1 MNDVVLSGLLNLF
14 ALVGAK
20 NGVDR
25 DKALALVRAYLKHY
39 YGVQNQTSYCNLYA
53 DLRDFYDDFPGM
65 DKDATVD
72 GICSGLVSRVSREEQ
87 SAMLLRLLEFCKIGN
102 GSIDP
107 DDEVFLKVKDNFS
120 ISKGKYDDYVS
131 FVEGIPNENI
141 WIQPLWGGT
150 LKTLFEQDLGKLIFT
165 FEGDTV
171 VQMNDVPVF
180 NGIFQTWQQSGVLK
194 GTGPAAR
201 NSVPMY
207 YSTIMALYDKIDTT
221 GSVEL
226 CGRNIEF
233 RFEPGSP
240 NGMHNFSFSL
250 ENGQLVAIMGGS
262 GVGKSTLLSLLNG
275 TLKPQ
280 SGSITING
288 HDISEPAAKALIG
301 FVPQDD
307 LLIEELTV
315 YQNLWYT
322 AKLCFDKMPDEDLDR
337 RVMSVLTQLG
347 LDAAKDLKVGSPINK
362 FISGGQ
368 RKRLNIA
375 LELIRE
381 PAILFLDEP
390 TSGLSST
397 DTEKVINL
405 LKEQTG
411 KGKLIIVNIHQP
423 SSNVYKLFD
432 RLWLLDKGG
441 YPVFDGN
448 PIDAVSYFKK
458 AANYADADV
467 TTCPSCGNVNPE
479 IVLNIIDETSLDS
492 RGNRTDNRKVAPQ
505 EWHRLYLESRPK
517 MEPADIS
524 DVPRTDQKRPGAFK
538 QMLIFLQRN
547 ISAKITDLQYILVTL
562 VEAPLLAVISGLLT
576 HFTPDNG
583 IYTVMDNKN
592 LPSYLFMAIIVSIF
606 LGMSGSAEEIIKDRA
621 LLKREKFLNLSYGSY
636 IWSKMIY
643 MAFVCLVQTFLFI
656 IVGNAIMGIHGMFW
670 LWWCLLFVSAFLS
683 SLIGL
688 LLSQCLSSVVS
699 IYITIPL
706 LLIPQIL
713 LCGLVV
719 HFEDLTPNSETGN
732 VPVIGDIIPSR
743 WSYEALAVASFSMND
758 YKEIT
763 YDLDCEKFTCQYYE
777 RGFIYELESQLEN
790 QEDERKRGLEPD
802 PIHGE
807 VLATGMRQLCEACG
821 IDEYAGDG
829 SYESLSDYFEK
840 ARKTLSDKGNRL
852 TLQIDSRMVPIARSL
867 GNEALAKLKR
877 DNNNLQL
884 ENLMVNLNSSHT
896 YAVVND
902 KIVPRVGYVYL
913 TPRSRN
919 GRAPFYSGVKVVGDK
934 VIPTYWFNLGV
945 LLLMCLLLSACLLSD
960 IPGKFV
966 RKE

>member
-1 MNDVVLSGLLNLF
+1 MNDVVLSSLLNLF
-14 ALVGAK
+14 ALVGAR
-20 NGVDR
+20 NGVE
-25 DKALALVRAYLKHY
+25 KEKSLELIRAYLKHY
-39 YGVQNQTSYCNLYA
+39 YGVQNPQSYGNLYS
-53 DLRDFYDDFPGM
+53 DLRDYYDEFPAL
-65 DKDATVD
+65 DKDKTID
-72 GICSGLVSRVSREEQ
+72 GICAGLISRVSKEEQ
-87 SAMLLRLLEFCKIGN
+87 SSMLLRLEEFSRMGN
-102 GSIDP
+102 SSIDP
-107 DDEVFLKVKDNFS
+107 HDAIFLKVRDNFS
-120 ISKGKYDDYVS
+120 ISEAKFESYVN
-131 FVEGIPNENI
+131 FVEGKSGDGI
-141 WIQPLWGGT
+141 WKQPLWGGT
-150 LKTLFEQDLGKLIFT
+150 LKTLYEEDINKLIFS
-165 FEGDTV
+165 FEGDATV
-171 VQMNDVPVF
+171 LMNDVPVF
-180 NGIFQTWQQSGVLK
+180 NGIFQTWPPSGVLK
-194 GTGPAAR
+194 GTGPDAR
-201 NSVPMY
+201 NAAPMY
-207 YSTIMALYDKIDTT
+207 YSTIMALYEKIDVE
-221 GSVEL
+221 SHVEL
-226 CGRNIEF
+226 CGRNVEF

-240 NGMHNFSFSL
+240 NGMHNFSFQL

-275 TLKPQ
+275 TIRPQ

-301 FVPQDD
+301 YVPQDD

-322 AKLCFDKMPDEDLDR
+322 ARLCFDKMPDDELDR

-381 PAILFLDEP
+381 PSILFLDEP

-405 LKEQTG
+405 LKEQTA
-411 KGKLIIVNIHQP
+411 KGKLIVVNIHQP

-441 YPVFDGN
+441 YPVYDGN
-448 PIDAVSYFKK
+448 PIDAVSYFKS

-479 IVLNIIDETSLDS
+479 VVLNIIDETSLDS
-492 RGNRTDNRKVAPQ
+492 MGNRTDQRRMTPEQ
-505 EWHRLYLESRPK
+505 WHGLYLSSRPGYA
-517 MEPADIS
+517 PADVS
-524 DVPRTDQKRPGAFK
+524 DVPPTDQKRPGKFK
-538 QMLIFLQRN
+538 QMLIFLRRN
-547 ISAKITDLQYILVTL
+547 VSAKLTDVQYLMVTL
-562 VEAPLLAVISGLLT
+562 LEAPALAVISALLT
-576 HFTPDNG
+576 HFTPDSG
-583 IYTVMDNKN
+583 VYTIMDNKN
-592 LPSYLFMAIIVSIF
+592 LPSYLFMAIIVAIF

-621 LLKREKFLNLSYGSY
+621 LLKREKFLSLSYGSY
-636 IWSKMIY
+636 IFSKMIY
-643 MAFVCLVQTFLFI
+643 MAVVCLVQTALFI
-656 IVGNAIMGIHGMFW
+656 LVGNAIMGIHGMFW
-670 LWWCLLFVSAFLS
+670 LWWLLLFVSSFLS

-719 HFEDLTPNSETGN
+719 HFEDLTPGSDTGN
-732 VPVIGDIIPSR
+732 VPVIGDVIPSR

-758 YKEIT
+758 YKKLT

-790 QEDERKRGLEPD
+790 LEDETRKGRTVD
-802 PIHGE
+802 PRHRD
-807 VLATGMRQLCEACG
+807 VLAVGLRQLSEECG
-821 IDEYAGDG
+821 IAPYTGDG
-829 SYESLSDYFEK
+829 SYDSLNDYLES
-840 ARKTLSDKGNRL
+840 ARKTLSDRGNRL
-852 TLQIDSRMVPIARSL
+852 TLQIDARMVPIARSL
-867 GNEALAKLKR
+867 GNEALAELKKA
-877 DNNNLQL
+877 NNNLQL
-884 ENLMVNLNSSHT
+884 ENLLVNLNSSHT
-896 YAVVND
+896 YAVVGD
-902 KIVPRVGYVYL
+902 RIVPRVGYVYL

-919 GRAPFYSGVKVVGDK
+919 GRAPFYSGVKVLGNTR
-934 VIPTYWFNLGV
+934 IPTYWFNLCV
-945 LLLMCLLLSACLLSD
+945 LLFMCVLLSACLLSD

>member
-1 MNDVVLSGLLNLF
+1 MNDVVVSSLLNLF
-14 ALVGAK
+14 ALIGARNDVEK
-20 NGVDR
+20 S
-25 DKALALVRAYLKHY
+25 KAESLIHTYLKY
-39 YGVQNQTSYCNLYA
+39 CFGIQKESSYSHLYS
-53 DLRDFYDDFPGM
+53 DLRDYYDEFPDL
-65 DKDATVD
+65 DKDSVID
-72 GICSGLVSRVSREEQ
+72 GICNNLTSRVSVEEQ
-87 SAMLLRLLEFCKIGN
+87 SSLLLRLLEFCKLGKGEIVRE
-102 GSIDP
+102 DA
-107 DDEVFLKVKDNFS
+107 VFSKIKDNFG
-120 ISKGKYDDYVS
+120 ISDSQYSGYFD
-131 FVEGIPNENI
+131 FVEGNPGSDI

-150 LKTLFEQDLGKLIFT
+150 LKTLYDEPNNRLIFS
-165 FEGDTV
+165 FVGDTV
-171 VQMNDVPVF
+171 VMMNDVPVF

-194 GTGPAAR
+194 GTGTAG
-201 NSVPMY
+201 NSAPMY
-207 YSTIMALYDKIDTT
+207 YSTIMALYDNSGLGEK
-221 GSVEL
+221 VEL
-226 CGRNIEF
+226 CGRNIEY
-233 RFEPGSP
+233 RFEPTSP
-240 NGMHNFSFSL
+240 NGMHDFSFSL
-250 ENGQLVAIMGGS
+250 ESGQLVAIMGGS

-275 TLKPQ
+275 TLRPQ
-280 SGSITING
+280 SGSITVNG
-288 HDISEPAAKALIG
+288 HDIQEPAAKALIG
-301 FVPQDD
+301 YVPQDD

-322 AKLCFDKMPDEDLDR
+322 AKLCFDKMPDEELDR
-337 RVMSVLTQLG
+337 RVISVLTQLG

-458 AANYADADV
+458 AANYADAE
-467 TTCPSCGNVNPE
+467 TSTCPVCGNVNPE
-479 IVLNIIDETSLDS
+479 IVLNIIDETGLDG
-492 RGNRTDNRKVAPQ
+492 RGNRTDERKIKPK
-505 EWHRLYLESRPK
+505 EWHELYLKNRPR
-517 MEPADIS
+517 MERADVSEVPA
-524 DVPRTDQKRPGAFK
+524 TDQKRPGKFS
-538 QMLIFLQRN
+538 QMLIFLRRN
-547 ISAKITDLQYILVTL
+547 LSAKITDIQYLTVTL
-562 VEAPLLAVISGLLT
+562 LEAPLLAVISGLLT
-576 HFTPDNG
+576 RYTPDTG

-636 IWSKMIY
+636 IWSKMLY
-643 MAFVCLVQTFLFI
+643 MAAVCLVQTLLFI
-656 IVGNAIMGIHGMFW
+656 AVGNLIMGIHGMFW
-670 LWWCLLFVSAFLS
+670 IWWLLLFVSAFLS

-719 HFEDLTPNSETGN
+719 HFDDLTPGSETGN
-732 VPVIGDIIPSR
+732 VPVIGDVIPSR

-758 YKEIT
+758 YKKIT

-777 RGFIYELESQLEN
+777 RGFIYELQSQLEN
-790 QEDERKRGLEPD
+790 QEDERRKGKEVNPIHEEILSVGFRQLSADCGLEP
-802 PIHGE
+802 
-807 VLATGMRQLCEACG
+807 
-821 IDEYAGDG
+821 YSGDG
-829 SYESLSDYFEK
+829 SYDSRWEYLDNAK
-840 ARKTLSDKGNRL
+840 KTLSDRGNRL
-852 TLQIDSRMVPIARSL
+852 TLQIDSRMTPLAREK
-867 GNEALAKLKR
+867 GYEALSKMKK
-877 DNNNLQL
+877 DNTNLQL
-884 ENLMVNLNSSHT
+884 ENLTVNLNASHT

-902 KIVPRVGYVYL
+902 KIVPRVGYIYL
-913 TPRSRN
+913 KPQSRN
-919 GRAPFYSGVKVVGDK
+919 GRAPFYSGVKIIGDWE
-934 VIPTYWFNLGV
+934 IPTYWFNLSILTLICI
-945 LLLMCLLLSACLLSD
+945 LLASCLITD
-960 IPGKFV
+960 VPGKFV